1 MRFSFSSQIVRFLSA
16 VQIQALRA
24 TETGSDILFFF
35 IQVDH
40 HGAGYLSMANA
51 MGHAHTNGSQF
62 FITFAKTAWLDGRHV
77 VFGRIIGIWGWVK
90 IYGVPRPGP
99 SIKRGRRLFS
109 DKYFP
114 KPGLDRK
121 LILTGPLVVRIFWG
135 FAISFKRRICLCNE
149 LFLLFIIIGGMD
161 VVREIEKVRTN
172 EIDRPIDDVVVVDCG
187 SLGLVEPYVV
197 KRVNYTMAP

>member
-99 SIKRGRRLFS
+99 STKKGRRLFS
-109 DKYFP
+109 EKHFP
-114 KPGLDRK
+114 KPGLDSQ
-121 LILTGPLVVRIFWG
+121 LILTGPFSG
-135 FAISFKRRICLCNE
+135 KDFFPLCNE
-149 LFLLFIIIGGMD
+149 LFLLFIIIIGGMD

>member
-1 MRFSFSSQIVRFLSA
+1 
-16 VQIQALRA
+16 
-24 TETGSDILFFF
+24 
-35 IQVDH
+35 
-40 HGAGYLSMANA
+40 MANA

-77 VFGRIIGIWGWVK
+77 VFGR
-90 IYGVPRPGP
+90 
-99 SIKRGRRLFS
+99 
-109 DKYFP
+109 
-114 KPGLDRK
+114 
-121 LILTGPLVVRIFWG
+121 
-135 FAISFKRRICLCNE
+135 
-149 LFLLFIIIGGMD
+149 IIGGMD